1 MHHSV
6 TSAYFC
12 GFDIGGSK
20 IEIAIFNSQF
30 VRIDRWRLATPTKN
44 YQTLLASI
52 VQLLERA
59 KSQFGKINAI
69 GMAIACTLDKAG
81 KAQSANIPCLNNQYL
96 QQDLTRLL
104 QSDVTISNDSNLFT
118 LSEANGGAADKANVV
133 LGVIIGTGLGGALSI
148 GQKIVPSAQ
157 GLSGEFGH
165 TCISANLHAK
175 YQLPL
180 HQCGCGLV
188 GCYESYLAGSGLS
201 RLYQHF
207 GAEQTDTMSFAQALK
222 AKHPIALTTFD
233 CYIDIAGAAFA
244 SLVLHYDPE
253 VIVLGGGL
261 SNIPEIAAS
270 LPKAMA
276 KHLFNQVTL
285 PKVTTAKFGDAS
297 GVRGAA
303 IIGAQHAAKT
313 T

>member
-1 MHHSV
+1 MTNQFH
-6 TSAYFC
+6 Y
-12 GFDIGGSK
+12 GLDIGGTK
-20 IEIAIFNSQF
+20 IEIAIFNSKF
-30 VRIDRWRLATPTKN
+30 ECLRCLRAPTPTNN
-44 YQTLLASI
+44 YVDFINSI
-52 VQLLERA
+52 GDLV
-59 KSQFGKINAI
+59 SQADDYCDSKGSVGA
-69 GMAIACTLDKAG
+69 GIACTLNSEG
-81 KAQSANIPCLNNQYL
+81 LAQSANIDCLNGRQLIN
-96 QQDLTRLL
+96 DLTEKLNRPIAI
-104 QSDVTISNDSNLFT
+104 DNDSNLFT
-118 LSEANGGAADKANVV
+118 LSEANGGAADKADVV
-133 LGVIIGTGLGGALSI
+133 FGVIVGTGLGGALSI

-207 GAEQTDTMSFAQALK
+207 GAEQADTMSFAQALK
-222 AKHPIALTTFD
+222 AKHPVAQATFD

-244 SLVLHYDPE
+244 SLVLHYDPQ

-270 LPKAMA
+270 LPEAMA

-285 PKVTTAKFGDAS
+285 PKVITAKFGDSS

-303 IIGAQHAAKT
+303 IIGAQHAAKIT
-313 T
+313 